1 MKQRMLSTLLTLALG
16 LALSVPA
23 SAGFDEGVAA
33 HEGGDYAKALV
44 EFSPLAKQG
53 EAAAQFALGVMY
65 ANGQGVT
72 QDYQAALAWFRKS
85 AEQGNADAQYNL
97 GVMYAKGLGVAKD
110 CQVAVVFFRKAAVQG
125 QADAQFNLGVMYR
138 KGLGVAQDNVVAYAL
153 CKLSAANNAS
163 SSNADIINCGALAED
178 SSPAQIETAQDLTR

>member
-1 MKQRMLSTLLTLALG
+1 MKQRLLSTLLTLALG

-23 SAGFDEGVAA
+23 SAGFDEGAAA
-33 HEGGDYAKALV
+33 HEAGDYAKALV
-44 EFSPLAKQG
+44 EFSPLARQG

-85 AEQGNADAQYNL
+85 AEQGNALAQYYL
-97 GVMYAKGLGVAKD
+97 GLMYDNGQGVAQD
-110 CQVAVVFFRKAAVQG
+110 YQAAVAWYRKAAEQG
-125 QADAQFNLGVMYR
+125 DADAQFNLGVMYR

-153 CKLSAANNAS
+153 CKLSAANTAS
-163 SSNADIINCGALAED
+163 SGNADIINCGALAED
-178 SSPAQIETAQDLTR
+178 MSPAQIETAQELTR